1 MSGLP
6 RKWQAQIEIGDHQDP
21 VLSYRSVCVYGETV
35 KALHAAARAYLLRQK
50 LARFRSLG
58 DHLVGRTTY
67 FYSYGIPRYD
77 EIAFFQGPLLAKGWW
92 YQKETVRYGTP
103 YEPESQPPEK
113 LASYEAA
120 VDHFIAHALIPEKG
134 PDYRSRAVVG
144 SELRLPFLERV
155 LREGDEEPINDL
167 IKRGWHI
174 IALEYKGELST
185 TGELLN
191 RKAVFVMGHPEGH
204 AATLTLNADYYQKR

>member
-1 MSGLP
+1 MSGLS
-6 RKWQAQIEIGDHQDP
+6 RKWQAHIEIGGHQDP
-21 VLSYRSVCVYGETV
+21 DLSYRSVCVYGETV

-50 LARFRSLG
+50 LARFRSPG

-67 FYSYGIPRYD
+67 FYSPGIPRYYD
-77 EIAFFQGPLLAKGWW
+77 TAFFQGPLIARGWW
-92 YQKETVRYGTP
+92 YQKETVHYGTP
-103 YEPESQPPEK
+103 HEPESQPPQK
-113 LASYEAA
+113 LESFEAA

-155 LREGDEEPINDL
+155 LREDDEEPVNDL

-174 IALEYKGELST
+174 IALEYKGELSM

-191 RKAVFVMGHPEGH
+191 RKAVFVMGHPEGY
-204 AATLTLNADYYQKR
+204 AATLTLNADYYQKH

>member
-1 MSGLP
+1 MTAVS
-6 RKWQAQIEIGDHQDP
+6 RKWQAQIEIGDDHDLD
-21 VLSYRSVCVYGETV
+21 LSYRSVCVYGETV
-35 KALHAAARAYLLRQK
+35 KALHAAARAYLLRK
-50 LARFRSLG
+50 GLARFRSPG
-58 DHLVGRTTY
+58 DQLVGRTTY
-67 FYSYGIPRYD
+67 FYSRGIPRYD
-77 EIAFFQGPLLAKGWW
+77 VAYYQGPLLAKGWW
-92 YQKETVRYGTP
+92 YQKETVIYGTP
-103 YEPESQPPEK
+103 HEPVSHPPEK
-113 LASYEAA
+113 LESFEAA
-120 VDHFIAHALIPEKG
+120 IDHFIVHALIPEKG

-174 IALEYKGELST
+174 IALEYKGELSM

-204 AATLTLNADYYQKR
+204 AATLTLNADYYKKR